1 MSFFIFFYFILL
13 NFILIILFSKNINK
27 IDDLITIYF
36 FFFPFN
42 MIFIVIL
49 LFNYFFP
56 IKYNI
61 NNINSQKIKY
71 LQKNNINIK

>member
-1 MSFFIFFYFILL
+1 ML
-13 NFILIILFSKNINK
+13 NFILIILFRKNINK

>member
-13 NFILIILFSKNINK
+13 NFILIILFRKNINK